1 MATSDKPTSASPGA
15 LYRTEKE
22 NTMTI
27 YINGRKASQKDLTRL
42 IERCKRGLEVL
53 AGAHLTR
60 SGNLAILTV

>member
-1 MATSDKPTSASPGA
+1 
-15 LYRTEKE
+15 
-22 NTMTI
+22 MTI

-42 IERCKRGLEVL
+42 IERCNRGKEVL

>member
-1 MATSDKPTSASPGA
+1 
-15 LYRTEKE
+15 
-22 NTMTI
+22 MTI